1 MWGSECEMYHNPPED
16 KEGERDPVGS
26 CVEMEDRRT
35 GLEEEEEDEV
45 ELAEEVDEDINI
57 GDDDGGESNA
67 MPSTDVIIH
76 KTEEEDNME
85 GVEDKVSQETVVLQ
99 NAEETEE
106 EEVNIAIKLTTPE
119 LNLTDELPASTQTQ
133 APDLRNKAEE
143 LRGALKELDKDRADH
158 KLATLYEDEMENDE
172 AQMQTL
178 SERQTED
185 KKHQELLL
193 SEVREFTCSL
203 LEKIKNK
210 YRDEQIQQVES
221 DRLLQEEEH
230 EEVDNEVV
238 KNNADKATR
247 MVSNSEGESI
257 EDFQSLGEEEE
268 SVTFDNAS
276 EDQSTTEVLLWE
288 DCIAAGETVH
298 NDAFETSSDEKTTYN
313 APEERSATEQL
324 STDMTGGKIEEMDQN
339 SDQLEESITQ
349 EYERL
354 ECIDTKLEKCENIVG
369 DTESPIV
376 NGAEETIGAD
386 KEVESVEKI
395 QDDAQRV
402 VEITE
407 ERVKEEELLME
418 EGSCTKAEQPLD
430 EPEVVEEGVGKKQ
443 EQLGNSKPEV
453 AEGGGDAK
461 EQPRQEVAA
470 PVEEGAGNWLEELKA
485 VIEDEPRRKAQAG
498 RKITI
503 PAWMKA
509 SEGSDAHFQEL
520 AKPLCS
526 RVRGVSGSSEGDVN
540 IKAKVQEV
548 NMANGCPGLPAA
560 VLQQR
565 EEKNP
570 ENKTKMENPAQQE
583 GNPHDLQIS
592 LYVKAGSDGES
603 LGNCPFS
610 QRLFMILWLKGVI
623 FNVTTVDLKRK
634 PADLQDLAP
643 GTNPPFMTFNGEVLV
658 DVNKI
663 EEFLE
668 ERLAPPR
675 FPKLAAKHPESN
687 TAGIDV
693 FAKFSAYIKNPRK
706 EAKEGLEKAL
716 LRSLKRLDEYL
727 QTPLA
732 EEIDASSVDDDPGV
746 STRSFLDGPDLTLAD
761 CNLLPKLHII
771 KIVARKYRGFEISA
785 EMTGVWRYLNNAYKR
800 EEFMNTCPAEREVE
814 FAYLDVAKKIK

>member
-1 MWGSECEMYHNPPED
+1 MAQAKNDMSFNMEISNSAVIHSPF
-16 KEGERDPVGS
+16 GS

-35 GLEEEEEDEV
+35 GQEEEEEEDEV

-57 GDDDGGESNA
+57 GDDDGGESNT

-76 KTEEEDNME
+76 KTEEEYNKED
-85 GVEDKVSQETVVLQ
+85 VEDQVSQETVVLQ
-99 NAEETEE
+99 NELNAGETEE
-106 EEVNIAIKLTTPE
+106 EEVNITTKLTTPE
-119 LNLTDELPASTQTQ
+119 LNVTDELPASTQTQ

-143 LRGALKELDKDRADH
+143 LKGALKELDKDRADH
-158 KLATLYEDEMENDE
+158 KLETLYEDEMENDE

-178 SERQTED
+178 SGRQTED

-210 YRDEQIQQVES
+210 YREEQIQQVKS
-221 DRLLQEEEH
+221 DRLFQEEDEDV
-230 EEVDNEVV
+230 ESVDNEVV
-238 KNNADKATR
+238 KNNADKEPR
-247 MVSNSEGESI
+247 MGSNSEGESI

-268 SVTFDNAS
+268 ERVTFDNAS
-276 EDQSTTEVLLWE
+276 EEQSTTEVLLLE
-288 DCIAAGETVH
+288 DCTAAGETMH
-298 NDAFETSSDEKTTYN
+298 NDAFETSSDEKTTFN
-313 APEERSATEQL
+313 AAEERSETEQP
-324 STDMTGGKIEEMDQN
+324 STDMIGGTIEEMDQN
-339 SDQLEESITQ
+339 SDQLEESIAQ

-354 ECIDTKLEKCENIVG
+354 EWIDTNLEKCENIVG
-369 DTESPIV
+369 DTKYPIV
-376 NGAEETIGAD
+376 NGPEETRGAD
-386 KEVESVEKI
+386 KEVEGIEKI

-407 ERVKEEELLME
+407 ERVKKEELLME

-430 EPEVVEEGVGKKQ
+430 EPEVVEEGVWNKQ

-453 AEGGGDAK
+453 AEGGEDAK
-461 EQPRQEVAA
+461 EQPRQEVPT

-485 VIEDEPRRKAQAG
+485 VIEDEPRRKAQGG

-509 SEGSDAHFQEL
+509 SEGSDALFQEP

-526 RVRGVSGSSEGDVN
+526 RVRGMSGSSEGEVN

-548 NMANGCPGLPAA
+548 IMANGCPGLPAA
-560 VLQQR
+560 VVQQR
-565 EEKNP
+565 EEKTP
-570 ENKTKMENPAQQE
+570 ENTTKMENPAQQE

-592 LYVKAGSDGES
+592 LYVKAGSDGER

-732 EEIDASSVDDDPGV
+732 EEIDASSVDEDPGV

-771 KIVARKYRGFEISA
+771 KVFPFLLCHRSFYDLS
-785 EMTGVWRYLNNAYKR
+785 
-800 EEFMNTCPAEREVE
+800 
-814 FAYLDVAKKIK
+814 